1 MQLYQICFPFS
12 GGSRKFPAFQTF
24 HFAFLV
30 WFKSII
36 LQTLRNSE
44 EIKKIFVVFTI
55 WFFECNAADNKNLLR
70 FCSLCLARLLF
81 FLNILL
87 PPNVRR
93 EQRHTEENP
102 KKNKKFY
109 VFYALE
115 TA

>member
-12 GGSRKFPAFQTF
+12 GDSRKFPASQSF

-30 WFKSII
+30 WSESMI
-36 LQTLRNSE
+36 LQTLKNSKK
-44 EIKKIFVVFTI
+44 IKKISVVFTI

-70 FCSLCLARLLF
+70 FCFFCLARLLF

-87 PPNVRR
+87 PPNIRR
-93 EQRHTEENP
+93 EQRHTEEYS

-109 VFYALE
+109 LFYALE